1 MPDNKSTSQWSS
13 KIEHRNEVPNYIRS
27 ESKVINQNEDM
38 PHTER
43 GILCECEDKKYYL
56 LIQDDKLDLSETPAP
71 KGRYVIGNQQV
82 SLDKWIPYSLKISL
96 LGDNMN
102 AYVNGIS

>member
-38 PHTER
+38 PLLNV
-43 GILCECEDKKYYL
+43 GYYA
-56 LIQDDKLDLSETPAP
+56 S
-71 KGRYVIGNQQV
+71 G
-82 SLDKWIPYSLKISL
+82 KIR
-96 LGDNMN
+96 NTI
-102 AYVNGIS
+102 Y